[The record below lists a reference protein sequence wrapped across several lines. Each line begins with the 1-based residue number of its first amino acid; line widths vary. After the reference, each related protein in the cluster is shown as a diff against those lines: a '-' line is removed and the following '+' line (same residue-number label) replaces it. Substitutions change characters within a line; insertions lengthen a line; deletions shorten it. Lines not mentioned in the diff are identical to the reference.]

1 MDKKTDARV
10 VQLLKNKKNL
20 DEKSIKNC
28 FFEAAEKQISPI
40 PLICNYYKLNE
51 KEILETIAEG
61 FRSVYLDLKSVSID
75 KALIEKVPVKIASYY
90 KFLPISLENRNLM
103 IAVPY
108 PLDVKIQ
115 DEIRSH
121 LGFSIKTVLSCEHD
135 VMEMLKQY
143 YGLGAAMV
151 EKIISQKT
159 YENVEAK
166 IKADEHVD
174 DLEEAADT
182 VSVIHL
188 VNQIILEAYRK
199 RATDIHIEPY
209 RNKLRLRYRIDGIL
223 YDANVTPEI
232 RNFFVP
238 ILSRIKLMSNLNIVE
253 RRVPQDGR
261 AIVKVGDQ
269 KLDLRV
275 SFIPTP
281 HGESVVIRILP
292 AVMLFSLEKLGLD
305 EYELAFFKELVSK
318 PHGIIFVT
326 GPTGSGKTTTLYA
339 CLSTI
344 NTHERK
350 IITIEDPIEYELE
363 GITQIQIAPEVG
375 LDFARGLRSML
386 RHDPDVMMVGEVRD
400 LETAEI
406 AIRVALTG
414 HLVFS
419 TLHTNDAASGIT
431 RLVDIGL
438 EPYLVASSVDAF
450 IAQRLIRVNCPH
462 CKQEDDDSIAGIKE
476 QIAKELR
483 YDDQSLIKIYRGKG
497 CQECNFTGFYGRTAI
512 HEILIMN
519 EPIKELTSQKA
530 SSDQI
535 KKRAVADGMRTLRQ
549 KGWLKVIAGITT
561 PDEIIRVT
569 QSEEVMP
576 GLFAKETRAE
586 KEKLEIAPQI
596 PGESTPELEVVP
608 EGPQSEVPQ
617 KEKSP
622 LPSDKRIYGR
632 MDDRIY
638 IRFKIFKAAQNTSG
652 VNFEPEMVGVTKNIS
667 AGGLLFNISE
677 YFASGKIIEMK
688 LELPDEARNVE
699 CLAKIIR
706 CNEVIANKD
715 YEVAVCF
722 LDLPNSERRRLS
734 RYINK

>member
-20 DEKSIKNC
+20 DENSIKNC
-28 FFEAAEKQISPI
+28 FSQAAKKQVSPI
-40 PLICNYYKLNE
+40 PIICNIHKLNE
-51 KEILETIAEG
+51 KEILEIITKE
-61 FRSVYLDLKSVSID
+61 FRSAYLDLKGVSIE
-75 KALIEKVPVKIASYY
+75 KALIDKVPVKIASYY
-90 KFLPISLENRNLM
+90 AFLPITLENRNLT
-103 IAVPY
+103 IAVAY

-121 LGFSIKTVLSCEHD
+121 LGFNIKVVLSCEHD
-135 VMEMLKQY
+135 IVEMLKQY
-143 YGLGAAMV
+143 YGVAAEMV

-174 DLEEAADT
+174 DLEEAVDT
-182 VSVIHL
+182 VSVIQL

-232 RNFFVP
+232 RNFFIP

-253 RRVPQDGR
+253 HRVPQDGR

-292 AVMLFSLEKLGLD
+292 AVMLFDLEKLGLD
-305 EYELAFFKELVSK
+305 EKELTFFKELISK

-344 NTHERK
+344 NTNERK

-363 GITQIQIAPEVG
+363 GITQIQIASEIG
-375 LDFARGLRSML
+375 LDFAKGLRSML

-462 CKQEDDDSIAGIKE
+462 CKKEDDDPIAGIKE
-476 QIAKELR
+476 LIARELEF
-483 YDDQSLIKIYRGKG
+483 DDQSLIKIYRSAG
-497 CQECNFTGFYGRTAI
+497 CQACNFTGFYGRTAI
-512 HEILIMN
+512 HEILIVN

-530 SSDQI
+530 TSDQI
-535 KKRAVADGMRTLRQ
+535 KKCAVVNGMRTLRQ
-549 KGWLKVIAGITT
+549 SGWLKVIAGVTT

-569 QSEEVMP
+569 QSDELMPEQMPKEEKTTLEKALAVSKESAP
-576 GLFAKETRAE
+576 DTRFAADEPKNDV
-586 KEKLEIAPQI
+586 L
-596 PGESTPELEVVP
+596 
-608 EGPQSEVPQ
+608 Q
-617 KEKSP
+617 KQRVAM
-622 LPSDKRIYGR
+622 PSDRRIYGR
-632 MDDRIY
+632 KDDRVY
-638 IRFKIFKAAQNTSG
+638 IRFKIFKAAKGNSE
-652 VNFEPEMVGVTKNIS
+652 VNFEPEMVMVTKNIS
-667 AGGLLFNISE
+667 AGGLLFNITE
-677 YFASGKIIEMK
+677 YFAPGKIIEMK
-688 LELPDEARNVE
+688 LELPDDPINIE

-706 CNEVIANKD
+706 CQELVANKD
-715 YEVAVCF
+715 YEIAICF

-734 RYINK
+734 RYINQ

>member
-1 MDKKTDARV
+1 MDKKTDAVV

-20 DEKSIKNC
+20 DDKSIKDC
-28 FFEAAEKQISPI
+28 FFKAAKKQVSPI
-40 PLICNYYKLNE
+40 PIICSNHKLNE
-51 KEILETIAEG
+51 KEILKIIAAEFRIG
-61 FRSVYLDLKSVSID
+61 FIDLKDISIESG
-75 KALIEKVPVKIASYY
+75 LIQKIPVKIASYY
-90 KFLPISLENRNLM
+90 NFLPITLENRNLT

-108 PLDVKIQ
+108 PLDIKIQ

-121 LGFSIKTVLSCEHD
+121 LGFSIKTVLSCEND
-135 VMEMLKQY
+135 VSERLKQY
-143 YGLGAAMV
+143 YGLGAEMV

-159 YENVEAK
+159 YDNVEAK

-174 DLEEAADT
+174 DLEESADT
-182 VSVIHL
+182 VSVIQL

-232 RNFFVP
+232 RNFFIP

-253 RRVPQDGR
+253 RRIPQDGR

-292 AVMLFSLEKLGLD
+292 AVMLFDLEKLGLD
-305 EYELAFFKELVSK
+305 EKELTFFKSLISK

-339 CLSTI
+339 CLSNI

-363 GITQIQIAPEVG
+363 GITQIQIASEVG
-375 LDFARGLRSML
+375 LDFAKGLRSML

-462 CKQEDDDSIAGIKE
+462 CKKEDDDPISGIKE
-476 QIAKELR
+476 LIAQELG
-483 YDDQSLIKIYRGKG
+483 YEDQNLIKIYRGTG
-497 CQECNFTGFYGRTAI
+497 CKECNFTGYFGRTAI
-512 HEILIMN
+512 HEILVMN

-530 SSDQI
+530 SSDRI
-535 KKRAVADGMRTLRQ
+535 KKCAVANGMRTLRQ
-549 KGWLKVIAGITT
+549 SGWLKVIEGVTT

-569 QSEEVMP
+569 QADELIPGVIASEEP
-576 GLFAKETRAE
+576 EE
-586 KEKLEIAPQI
+586 KVQLK
-596 PGESTPELEVVP
+596 STPLRSN
-608 EGPQSEVPQ
+608 QSTTAAEIIPDQGNVQ
-617 KEKSP
+617 QEKNVSR
-622 LPSDKRIYGR
+622 PSDRRIYGR
-632 MDDRIY
+632 KDDRIY
-638 IRFKIFKAAQNTSG
+638 VRFKMFKAAKG
-652 VNFEPEMVGVTKNIS
+652 DEVNFEPEMVGVTKNVS

-677 YFASGKIIEMK
+677 YFSPGKIIEMK
-688 LELPDEARNVE
+688 LELPDDPKNIE
-699 CLAKIIR
+699 CLSKIIR
-706 CNEVIANKD
+706 CTEIVANKE
-715 YEVAVCF
+715 YEIAVCF

-734 RYINK
+734 RYINQ

>member
-1 MDKKTDARV
+1 MDKKIDAQV
-10 VQLLKNKKNL
+10 VQLLKNKKKL
-20 DEKSIKNC
+20 DDSSIKNC
-28 FFEAAEKQISPI
+28 FLEAAKKQVSPI
-40 PLICNYYKLNE
+40 PIICALHKLDE
-51 KEILETIAEG
+51 KEILEIIASE
-61 FRSVYLDLKSVSID
+61 FNNAYLDLKGVSIE
-75 KALIEKVPVKIASYY
+75 KTLVEKVPVKIASYY
-90 KFLPISLENRNLM
+90 KFLPISLENRNLT

-108 PLDVKIQ
+108 PLDVKIK

-121 LGFSIKTVLSCEHD
+121 LGFGIKTVLSCEHD
-135 VMEMLKQY
+135 VMEILKQY

-174 DLEEAADT
+174 DLEEEAVDT
-182 VSVIHL
+182 VSVIQL
-188 VNQIILEAYRK
+188 VNQIILEAFRK

-209 RNKLRLRYRIDGIL
+209 RSKLRLRYRIDGIL

-232 RNFFVP
+232 RNFLVP

-261 AIVKVGDQ
+261 AIVKAGDQ

-275 SFIPTP
+275 SFMPTP

-292 AVMLFSLEKLGLD
+292 AIMLFDLEKLGLD
-305 EYELAFFKELVSK
+305 EYELAFFKDLISK

-344 NTHERK
+344 NTNERK

-363 GITQIQIAPEVG
+363 GITQIQIASEVG

-462 CKQEDDDSIAGIKE
+462 CKQEDNDPISGMKE
-476 QIAKELR
+476 QIAKELG
-483 YDDQSLIKIYRGKG
+483 YDDKNMIKIYRSIG
-497 CQECNFTGFYGRTAI
+497 CQACNFTGFYGRTAI
-512 HEILIMN
+512 HEILVMN
-519 EPIKELTSQKA
+519 EAIKELTAQKA
-530 SSDQI
+530 SSDRI
-535 KKRAVADGMRTLRQ
+535 KKCAVVNGMRTLRQ
-549 KGWLKVIAGITT
+549 NGWLKVIAGITT
-561 PDEIIRVT
+561 PSEIIRVT
-569 QSEEVMP
+569 QSDELMP
-576 GLFAKETRAE
+576 GLLSTEMQSENERFETE
-586 KEKLEIAPQI
+586 PEILK
-596 PGESTPELEVVP
+596 ESTSVAGVTQERT
-608 EGPQSEVPQ
+608 Q
-617 KEKSP
+617 KEKSSQ
-622 LPSDKRIYGR
+622 PSDRRIYGR
-632 MDDRIY
+632 KDDRIY
-638 IRFKIFKAAQNTSG
+638 IRFKIFKAGKAAPG
-652 VNFEPEMVGVTKNIS
+652 VDFEPEMVGVTKNIS

-677 YFASGKIIEMK
+677 YFTPGKIIEMK
-688 LELPDEARNVE
+688 LELPDDERNIE

-706 CNEVIANKD
+706 CQEVLANKD
-715 YEVAVCF
+715 YEIAVCF